1 MGKINVEAEDSNL
14 LNEIL
19 TSIVG
24 HYNDKQDN
32 FKMNTEGFKVDS
44 EWLRVANGTKPDKDW
59 RFAYE
64 KLSLTLYQLDKVYA
78 RTLNTSKQKVGEQN
92 CDIIQEQQKIIKKQT
107 KKKH

>member
-44 EWLRVANGTKPDKDW
+44 E
-59 RFAYE
+59 
-64 KLSLTLYQLDKVYA
+64 
-78 RTLNTSKQKVGEQN
+78 
-92 CDIIQEQQKIIKKQT
+92 
-107 KKKH
+107 